1 MAGCTILELA
11 SPEVQAVVRPRLRT
25 FRVSK
30 GRTIVG
36 AATASDSVFFVDEGR
51 MQALLY
57 SPTGK
62 EVSVRQI
69 DEGGLFGELAA
80 LDGQPRAASVVAL
93 TDARLLEMGRND
105 FLACIETS
113 PRAAVWLA
121 RRLAA
126 EVRRLTERMFELSVL
141 TVPARVHCELLRLAK
156 LAPADLV
163 IEQAPTH
170 AELANRIGS
179 HREAVTREMRFLADR
194 QILRAQRRQL
204 AILDLPQLE
213 YMVGLAVGEIFT
225 GRSAQ
230 RP

>member
-1 MAGCTILELA
+1 MAGCIILELA
-11 SPEVQAVVRPRLRT
+11 TPEVQAVVRPRLRT

-36 AATASDSVFFVDEGR
+36 AATASDSVFFIDEGE

-57 SPTGK
+57 SPNGK

-69 DEGGLFGELAA
+69 GEGGLFGELAA
-80 LDGQPRAASVVAL
+80 LDGQPRATSVIAL
-93 TDARLLEMGRND
+93 TDARLVEMGRGD

-126 EVRRLTERMFELSVL
+126 EVRRLTERMFELSTLNVS
-141 TVPARVHCELLRLAK
+141 ARLHCELLRLAK
-156 LAPADLV
+156 QAPANLV
-163 IEQAPTH
+163 VEQAPTH

-179 HREAVTREMRFLADR
+179 HREAVTREMRFLAD
-194 QILRAQRRQL
+194 QKILQAQRRRL
-204 AILDLPQLE
+204 IILDLPQLE
-213 YMVGLAVGEIFT
+213 YIVGQAMGAMFVAK
-225 GRSAQ
+225 SN
-230 RP
+230 